1 MITEVDIH
9 LPLRK
14 AAKEDARRKAVA
26 QELQLSPKRVQ
37 GLRLLTESRDARR
50 RPICKQ
56 LRLLKEFAIF
66 SCCFRPFTLVTMVDV
81 GLRWTINWS
90 AFGISAIAFATSD
103 SHATI
108 TSRGQLAS

>member
-14 AAKEDARRKAVA
+14 SSKDDARRKAVA

-37 GLRLLTESRDARR
+37 GMRLLQESIDARR

-56 LRLLKEFAIF
+56 LRLL
-66 SCCFRPFTLVTMVDV
+66 VGVDE
-81 GLRWTINWS
+81 LM
-90 AFGISAIAFATSD
+90 
-103 SHATI
+103 
-108 TSRGQLAS
+108 